1 MCSTFIHEFRCKLP
15 KKSLKFQFT
24 TIMFVSK
31 KSCYFNHCNKSTIK
45 VDPLK
50 NLMNPKNSI
59 NCWYHQN
66 AKQHRPKNL
75 MHNRFPI
82 NIYGSKL
89 SLTTV
94 QKNELPFLSPQGQIR
109 MLSKALGD
117 RSNRRD
123 RTRGDYTR

>member
-1 MCSTFIHEFRCKLP
+1 M
-15 KKSLKFQFT
+15 
-24 TIMFVSK
+24 
-31 KSCYFNHCNKSTIK
+31 
-45 VDPLK
+45 D
-50 NLMNPKNSI
+50 PKNSI
-59 NCWYHQN
+59 NCWYQQN

-109 MLSKALGD
+109 MLVKAPGD

-123 RTRGDYTR
+123 MTRGDYTR